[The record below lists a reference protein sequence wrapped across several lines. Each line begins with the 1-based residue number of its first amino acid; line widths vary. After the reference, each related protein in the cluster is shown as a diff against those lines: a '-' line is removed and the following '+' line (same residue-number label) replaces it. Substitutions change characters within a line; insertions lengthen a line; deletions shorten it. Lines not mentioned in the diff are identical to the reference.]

1 MQNRRGAVAA
11 LAAALLAGSAVIG
24 GTAAVA
30 AEKKTLAL
38 VTNASA
44 DFWTIARRGVE
55 KAATELPNYNT
66 EMYVVSEATAA
77 EQRRI
82 LDDLL
87 TKGVA
92 GVSISSIDSANSTD
106 ILNKVAGQAV
116 LFTTDSDA
124 PKSERVLYI
133 GTDNTAAGVEAGEL
147 IKKALPDGGKIMM
160 FVGTMGADNARERV
174 DGIKKSLAGSKVEI
188 IDIRTDEVDFARAK
202 RNVEDT
208 LTKYPDVAGLVG
220 LYSYNT
226 PQIVEAVRA
235 SGRMGQVKVIG
246 FDEDPVTLRGIA
258 DGAIEATVV
267 QQPYE
272 FGYQSMKLLAKVIEG
287 DKSFIPANE
296 LMIIPTKVIDKSNV
310 AEFQTTMKN
319 LLAK

>member
-1 MQNRRGAVAA
+1 VKRRGIVA
-11 LAAALLAGSAVIG
+11 LCAAALMLSIGAGAVSAQ
-24 GTAAVA
+24 
-30 AEKKTLAL
+30 EKKTIAL
-38 VTNASA
+38 VTNAAA
-44 DFWTIARRGVE
+44 DFWTIARRGTE
-55 KAATELPNYNT
+55 KAQEELPNYNV
-66 EMYVVSEATAA
+66 EFYVVAEATAA

-92 GVSISSIDSANSTD
+92 GVSISSIDPANSTD
-106 ILNKVAGQAV
+106 ILNKVAEQAV

-124 PKSERVLYI
+124 PESNRLAYI
-133 GTDNTAAGVEAGEL
+133 GTDNEQAGEQAGEL

-160 FVGTMGADNARERV
+160 FVGTMGAANARERV
-174 DGIKKSLAGSKVEI
+174 DGIKKVLEGSNVEI

-208 LTKYPDVAGLVG
+208 LTKYPDIAGLVG

-226 PQIVEAVRA
+226 PQIVEAVRSA
-235 SGRMGQVKVIG
+235 GKIGQVKVIG

-258 DGAIEATVV
+258 DGIVDATVV

-272 FGYQSMKLLAKVIEG
+272 FGYQSMKGLAKVIEG
-287 DKSFIPANE
+287 DKSWIPE
-296 LMIIPTKVIDKSNV
+296 DGLIIVPTKVIDSSNV
-310 AEFQTTMKN
+310 EEFQSQMRE
-319 LLAK
+319 LLAQ

>member
-1 MQNRRGAVAA
+1 MKFMKRRGIVAFC
-11 LAAALLAGSAVIG
+11 AAALMLSIG
-24 GTAAVA
+24 AGTASAQ
-30 AEKKTLAL
+30 EKKTLAL

-44 DFWTIARRGVE
+44 DFWTIARRGTE
-55 KAATELPNYNT
+55 KAQEELPNYNV
-66 EMYVVSEATAA
+66 EFYVVAEATAA

-92 GVSISSIDSANSTD
+92 GVSISSIDPANSTD
-106 ILNKVAGQAV
+106 ILNRVADQAV

-124 PKSERVLYI
+124 PESKRIAYI
-133 GTDNTAAGVEAGEL
+133 GTDNRQAGVQAGEL

-160 FVGTMGADNARERV
+160 FVGTMGAANAIERV
-174 DGIKKSLAGSKVEI
+174 DGIKQALEGSNVEI

-208 LTKYPDVAGLVG
+208 LTKYPDISGLVG

-235 SGRMGQVKVIG
+235 AGKTGQVKVIG

-258 DGAIEATVV
+258 DGIVDATVV

-272 FGYQSMKLLAKVIEG
+272 FGYQSMIGLAKVIEG
-287 DKSFIPANE
+287 DKSFIPENG
-296 LMIIPTKVIDKSNV
+296 LIIVPTKVIDSSNV
-310 AEFQTTMKN
+310 EEFQSQMRE

>member
-1 MQNRRGAVAA
+1 MKFMKRRGIVA
-11 LAAALLAGSAVIG
+11 LCAAALMLSIGAGAASAQ
-24 GTAAVA
+24 
-30 AEKKTLAL
+30 EKKTLAL

-44 DFWTIARRGVE
+44 DFWTIARRGTE
-55 KAATELPNYNT
+55 KAQEELPNYNV
-66 EMYVVSEATAA
+66 EFYVVAEATAA

-92 GVSISSIDSANSTD
+92 GVSISSIDPANSTD
-106 ILNKVAGQAV
+106 ILNRVAEQAV

-124 PKSERVLYI
+124 PESKRIAYI
-133 GTDNTAAGVEAGEL
+133 GTDNRQAGVQAGEL

-160 FVGTMGADNARERV
+160 FVGTMGAANAIERV
-174 DGIKKSLAGSKVEI
+174 DGIKQALEGSNVEI

-208 LTKYPDVAGLVG
+208 LTKYPDISGLVG

-235 SGRMGQVKVIG
+235 AGKIGQVKVIG

-258 DGAIEATVV
+258 DGIVDATVV

-272 FGYQSMKLLAKVIEG
+272 FGYQSMKGLAKVIEG
-287 DKSFIPANE
+287 DKSWIPENG
-296 LMIIPTKVIDKSNV
+296 LIIVPTKVIDSSNV
-310 AEFQTTMKN
+310 EEFQSQMRE
-319 LLAK
+319 LLAN

>member
-1 MQNRRGAVAA
+1 MKRRVLAA
-11 LAAALLAGSAVIG
+11 LAAAMLAGAAFGGAASAQ
-24 GTAAVA
+24 
-30 AEKKTLAL
+30 EKKTLAL

-44 DFWTIARRGVE
+44 DFWTIARRGTE
-55 KAATELPNYNT
+55 KAAAELPNYNV

-92 GVSISSIDSANSTD
+92 GVSISSIDPANSTE
-106 ILNKVAGQAV
+106 ILNRVAEQAV

-124 PKSERVLYI
+124 PQSKRVLYI
-133 GTDNTAAGVEAGEL
+133 GTDNTAAGVEEGEL

-174 DGIKKSLAGSKVEI
+174 DGIKKALEGSKVEI

-208 LTKYPDVAGLVG
+208 LTKYPDIEGLVG

-235 SGRMGQVKVIG
+235 SGRQGDVKVIG

-258 DGAIEATVV
+258 DGVVEATVV

-272 FGYQSMKLLAKVIEG
+272 FGYQSMKLLARYIEG

-296 LMIIPTKVIDKSNV
+296 LMIIPTKVIDSSNV
-310 AEFQTTMKN
+310 AEFQTTMKD
-319 LLAK
+319 LLKK

>member
-1 MQNRRGAVAA
+1 MKRRGIVA
-11 LAAALLAGSAVIG
+11 LCAAALMLSIGAGAASAQ
-24 GTAAVA
+24 
-30 AEKKTLAL
+30 EKKTLAL

-44 DFWTIARRGVE
+44 DFWTIARRGTE
-55 KAATELPNYNT
+55 KAQEELPNYNV
-66 EMYVVSEATAA
+66 EFYVVAEATAA

-92 GVSISSIDSANSTD
+92 GVSISSIDPANSTD
-106 ILNKVAGQAV
+106 ILNRVAEQAV

-124 PKSERVLYI
+124 PESKRIAYI
-133 GTDNTAAGVEAGEL
+133 GTDNRQAGVQAGEL

-160 FVGTMGADNARERV
+160 FVGTMGAANAIERV
-174 DGIKKSLAGSKVEI
+174 DGIKQALEGSNVEI

-208 LTKYPDVAGLVG
+208 LTKYPDISGLVG

-235 SGRMGQVKVIG
+235 AGKIGQVKVIG

-258 DGAIEATVV
+258 DGIVDATVV

-272 FGYQSMKLLAKVIEG
+272 FGYQSMKGLAKVIEG
-287 DKSFIPANE
+287 DKSWIPENG
-296 LMIIPTKVIDKSNV
+296 LIIVPTKVIDSSNV
-310 AEFQTTMKN
+310 EEFQSQMRE
-319 LLAK
+319 LLAN

>member
-1 MQNRRGAVAA
+1 MIRRHVTAAVAT
-11 LAAALLAGSAVIG
+11 ALLAGAAWG
-24 GTAAVA
+24 GPALAQ
-30 AEKKTLAL
+30 EKKTLAL

-55 KAATELPNYNT
+55 KAQTELPNYTT

-77 EQRRI
+77 EQRRV

-92 GVSISSIDSANSTD
+92 GVSISAVDSANSTD
-106 ILNKVAGQAV
+106 ILNKVASKAV

-124 PKSERVLYI
+124 PQTERSLYI
-133 GTDNTAAGVEAGEL
+133 GTDNVAAGAEAGEL
-147 IKKALPDGGKIMM
+147 VKKALPDGGKIML

-174 DGIKKSLAGSKVEI
+174 EGVRKAIAGTKVEI
-188 IDIRTDEVDFARAK
+188 IDVRTDEVDFARAK

-208 LTKYPDVAGLVG
+208 LTKYPDIAGLVG
-220 LYSYNT
+220 LWSYNT

-235 SGRMGQVKVIG
+235 AGKTGQVKIIG

-258 DGAIEATVV
+258 DGSIEATVV

-272 FGYQSMKLLAKVIEG
+272 FGYQSMKLLAKHIEG
-287 DKSFIPANE
+287 DRSFIPANE
-296 LMIIPTKVIDKSNV
+296 LMIIPTKVIDKTNV
-310 AEFQTTMKN
+310 AEFQNTMKM
-319 LLAK
+319 LLKK

>member
-1 MQNRRGAVAA
+1 MKRRHVVVAA
-11 LAAALLAGSAVIG
+11 VAAALLAG
-24 GTAAVA
+24 AAWVGPASA
-30 AEKKTLAL
+30 AEGKKTLAL

-55 KAATELPNYNT
+55 KAGTELPNYTT

-92 GVSISSIDSANSTD
+92 GVSISSIDPANSTE
-106 ILNKVAGQAV
+106 ILNKVASQAV

-124 PKSERVLYI
+124 PKSKRVLYI

-147 IKKALPDGGKIMM
+147 IKKALPQGGKIMM

-208 LTKYPDVAGLVG
+208 LTKYPDIDGLVG

-235 SGRMGQVKVIG
+235 AGKEGKVKVIG

-258 DGAIEATVV
+258 DGVIDSTVV

-272 FGYQSMKLLAKVIEG
+272 FGYQSMKLLAKVVEG
-287 DKSFIPANE
+287 DKSGIPANG

-310 AEFQTTMKN
+310 ADFQKTMRDMLK
-319 LLAK
+319 K

>member
-1 MQNRRGAVAA
+1 MQRRLA
-11 LAAALLAGSAVIG
+11 LALTAALLAGGMLAG
-24 GTAAVA
+24 PAGAQ
-30 AEKKTLAL
+30 EKKTLAL

-55 KAATELPNYNT
+55 KAQTELPNYTT

-92 GVSISSIDSANSTD
+92 GVSISAIDPANSTE
-106 ILNKVAGQAV
+106 ILNRVASQAV

-124 PKSERVLYI
+124 PQSNRVLYI
-133 GTDNTAAGVEAGEL
+133 GTDNRAAGEQAGEL

-174 DGIKKSLAGSKVEI
+174 DGIKKALEGSKVEI

-208 LTKYPDVAGLVG
+208 LTKYPDIDGLVG

-235 SGRMGQVKVIG
+235 SGRQGDVKVIG

-258 DGAIEATVV
+258 DGIVEATVV

-272 FGYQSMKLLAKVIEG
+272 FGYQSMKLLARYIEG
-287 DKSFIPANE
+287 DKSFIPQNE
-296 LMIIPTKVIDKSNV
+296 LMIIPTKVIDSSNV
-310 AEFQTTMKN
+310 AEFQQTMKE
-319 LLAK
+319 LLRK

>member
-1 MQNRRGAVAA
+1 MKRRHVAA
-11 LAAALLAGSAVIG
+11 VVTAALLAGAAWG
-24 GTAAVA
+24 GQALAQ
-30 AEKKTLAL
+30 EKKTLAL

-44 DFWTIARRGVE
+44 DFWTIARRGTE
-55 KAATELPNYNT
+55 KAATELPNYNV
-66 EMYVVSEATAA
+66 EMHVVSEATAA

-106 ILNKVAGQAV
+106 ILNKVAKQAV

-133 GTDNTAAGVEAGEL
+133 GTDNVAAGVEAGEL
-147 IKKALPDGGKIMM
+147 VKKALPQGGKIMM

-174 DGIKKSLAGSKVEI
+174 EGVRKALAGSKVEVV
-188 IDIRTDEVDFARAK
+188 DVRTDEVDFARAK
-202 RNVEDT
+202 RNAEDT
-208 LTKYPDVAGLVG
+208 LTKYPDVAALVG

-235 SGRMGQVKVIG
+235 SGRMGQVKIIG

-258 DGAIEATVV
+258 DGIIDATVV

-272 FGYQSMKLLAKVIEG
+272 FGYQSMKLLAKVVEG
-287 DKSFIPANE
+287 DKSFIPKDG

-319 LLAK
+319 LLKK

>member
-1 MQNRRGAVAA
+1 MEFMKRRGIVA
-11 LAAALLAGSAVIG
+11 LCAAALMLSIGIGAASAQ
-24 GTAAVA
+24 
-30 AEKKTLAL
+30 EKKTLAL

-44 DFWTIARRGVE
+44 DFWTIARRGTE
-55 KAATELPNYNT
+55 KAQEELPNYNV
-66 EMYVVSEATAA
+66 EFYVVAEATAA

-92 GVSISSIDSANSTD
+92 GVSISSIDPANSTD
-106 ILNKVAGQAV
+106 ILNRVADQAV

-124 PKSERVLYI
+124 PESKRIAYI
-133 GTDNTAAGVEAGEL
+133 GTDNRQAGVQAGEL
-147 IKKALPDGGKIMM
+147 IKKVLPDGGKIMM
-160 FVGTMGADNARERV
+160 FVGTMGAANAIERV
-174 DGIKKSLAGSKVEI
+174 DGIKQALEGSNVEI

-208 LTKYPDVAGLVG
+208 LTKYPDISGLVG

-235 SGRMGQVKVIG
+235 SGKAGQVKVIG

-258 DGAIEATVV
+258 DGIVDATVV

-272 FGYQSMKLLAKVIEG
+272 FGYQSMIGLAKVIEG
-287 DKSFIPANE
+287 DKSWIPENG
-296 LMIIPTKVIDKSNV
+296 LIIVPTKVIDSSNV
-310 AEFQTTMKN
+310 EEFQGQMRE

>member
-1 MQNRRGAVAA
+1 MKRRVLAAFAAAA
-11 LAAALLAGSAVIG
+11 LAGAAFAGVASAQ
-24 GTAAVA
+24 
-30 AEKKTLAL
+30 EKKKLAL

-55 KAATELPNYNT
+55 KAQGELPNYET
-66 EMYVVSEATAA
+66 QMYVVSEATAA

-92 GVSISSIDSANSTD
+92 GVSISAIDPANSTE
-106 ILNKVAGQAV
+106 ILNRVAEQAV

-124 PKSERVLYI
+124 PQSKRVLYI
-133 GTDNTAAGVEAGEL
+133 GTDNRAAGEQAGEL

-174 DGIKKSLAGSKVEI
+174 DGIKKALAGSKVEI

-208 LTKYPDVAGLVG
+208 LTKYPDIDGLVG

-235 SGRMGQVKVIG
+235 AGKEGQVKVIG

-258 DGAIEATVV
+258 DGVIEATVV
-267 QQPYE
+267 QQPFE
-272 FGYQSMKLLAKVIEG
+272 FGYQSMKLLARYIEG
-287 DKSFIPANE
+287 DKSFVPANG
-296 LMIIPTKVIDKSNV
+296 LMIIPTRVIDGSNV
-310 AEFQTTMKN
+310 AEFQQTMRE
-319 LLAK
+319 LLKK

>member
-1 MQNRRGAVAA
+1 MKRRVLAAFAAAMLAGAAFAGVAA
-11 LAAALLAGSAVIG
+11 AQ
-24 GTAAVA
+24 
-30 AEKKTLAL
+30 EKKTLAL

-44 DFWTIARRGVE
+44 DFWTIARRGIE
-55 KAATELPNYNT
+55 KAQGELPNYET
-66 EMYVVSEATAA
+66 QMYVVSEATAA

-92 GVSISSIDSANSTD
+92 GVSISAIDPANSTE
-106 ILNKVAGQAV
+106 ILNRVAEQAV

-124 PKSERVLYI
+124 PQSKRVLYI
-133 GTDNTAAGVEAGEL
+133 GTDNRAAGEQAGEL
-147 IKKALPDGGKIMM
+147 IKKALPDGGQIMM

-174 DGIKKSLAGSKVEI
+174 DGIRKALDGSKVEI

-208 LTKYPDVAGLVG
+208 LTKYPDIDGLVG

-235 SGRMGQVKVIG
+235 AGKEGQVKVIG

-258 DGAIEATVV
+258 DGVIEATVV
-267 QQPYE
+267 QQPFE
-272 FGYQSMKLLAKVIEG
+272 FGYQSMKLLARYIEG
-287 DKSFIPANE
+287 DKSFVPANG
-296 LMIIPTKVIDKSNV
+296 LMIIPTRVIDGSNV
-310 AEFQTTMKN
+310 AEFQQTMRE
-319 LLAK
+319 LLKK

>member
-1 MQNRRGAVAA
+1 
-11 LAAALLAGSAVIG
+11 
-24 GTAAVA
+24 
-30 AEKKTLAL
+30 

-55 KAATELPNYNT
+55 KAATELPNYNV
-66 EMYVVSEATAA
+66 EMHVVSEATAA

-92 GVSISSIDSANSTD
+92 GVSISAVDSANSTD
-106 ILNKVAGQAV
+106 ILNKVAKQAV

-124 PKSERVLYI
+124 PQTERSLYI
-133 GTDNTAAGVEAGEL
+133 GTDNVAAGAEAGEL
-147 IKKALPDGGKIMM
+147 VKKALPDGGKIMM

-174 DGIKKSLAGSKVEI
+174 EGVRKALAGSKVEV
-188 IDIRTDEVDFARAK
+188 IDVRTDEVDFARAK

-208 LTKYPDVAGLVG
+208 LTKYPDIAGLVG
-220 LYSYNT
+220 LWSYNT

-235 SGRMGQVKVIG
+235 AGKTGQVKIIG

-272 FGYQSMKLLAKVIEG
+272 FGYQSMTLLAKYIEG

-310 AEFQTTMKN
+310 ADFQKQMQA
-319 LLAK
+319 LLRK